1 MPTPTTYSSNL
12 VFGGRIDSS
21 LDKSVKQI
29 ENLLRQTNKETVAF
43 QESISSIGTGILA
56 VGTAFLGLR
65 TGLDMFEDL
74 ADKGAQLSDLTN
86 KLKNNLAGFSSL
98 KAPISDVVSQFDA
111 FNVTLRQT
119 ELYSTKISETFETAF
134 TGKGYNP
141 QITMRMTKLLEQV
154 EAGRRE
160 KLTPE
165 QAEGTVSALDAAI
178 RGGSQESVIELN
190 RQLGL
195 KLNPGALMGVPNTP
209 GNPNVAYGARE
220 AILEQALKNVA
231 NPNAGLEARRDPRMA
246 GYLFGQEQT
255 EIAGKLGLGTNDLFA
270 PVQQEMTKAL
280 KTFEDNGEL
289 EKFDVWSKD
298 AGQRLSSFFQK
309 MIEPRLPGALQKLED
324 LIDAIVGK
332 SDKLGNQGPELV
344 NGDKKDEGL
353 LAWHQDPKTEQHI
366 HYDKLWSLMG
376 DGWNAITGSVN
387 KDFQKSLGER
397 LHTPASSTGMV
408 SPTSVYDTVPAFA
421 SGGIVTRPTIGLIGE
436 KEPEGVFPLSFL
448 GSDTK
453 DLTKA
458 NTEATKKA
466 TDALTALTQK
476 LDDNLSLLRQQGQ
489 FQTLGQMLGQI
500 PGQVQRSGG
509 GRGGGNSGTSGD
521 SGVPTPQDQNLIH
534 QGLRNHIPYIPGK
547 GIDSTA
553 IGSGGASGPYRLWEA
568 YTWEKY
574 QDKHGPSGAPLQV
587 NQEVG
592 LSPNLIKQYGL
603 TADRYNLSKGKHPDD
618 WVNVEGIGW
627 RPLKEVSAAAGGNA
641 IEFFTDKVGTY
652 SGNRKILGI
661 SHGHPPTGY
670 NNANPAGMPPTVD
683 PTKRVKG
690 SNSLEPDLP
699 SKTRETPSGDLLPPV
714 TTHYSPHV
722 AVTVH
727 GHGDVNTIETAV
739 KRALAQ
745 HGEELGHHIRR
756 TLQDEFRRDQR
767 VNYA

>member
-43 QESISSIGTGILA
+43 QESISSIGTGLLA

-98 KAPISDVVSQFDA
+98 KAPISEVVSQFDA
-111 FNVTLRQT
+111 FNVKLRQT
-119 ELYSTKISETFETAF
+119 SAYSTQITESFETAF

-141 QITMRMTKLLEQV
+141 QVTMKMTSLLEQV

-178 RGGSQESVIELN
+178 KSGSQESVIELN

-195 KLNPGALMGVPNTP
+195 KLNPGALTGVPNTP
-209 GNPNVAYGARE
+209 GNPNVAYDARE
-220 AILEQALKNVA
+220 AILERALKNVA

-270 PVQQEMTKAL
+270 PVQQAMTKAL
-280 KTFEDNGEL
+280 RDFEGSGEL

-298 AGQRLSSFFQK
+298 AGTRLSSFFQK
-309 MIEPRLPGALQKLED
+309 FIEPKLPGALQKFED
-324 LIDAIVGK
+324 ILDKISDRI
-332 SDKLGNQGPELV
+332 DKLTQG
-344 NGDKKDEGL
+344 KD
-353 LAWHQDPKTEQHI
+353 WFQDPKTEQHI
-366 HYDKLWSLMG
+366 HWNKILPTIARGLGWLGHSINSDAQNNLEQEKLG
-376 DGWNAITGSVN
+376 KV
-387 KDFQKSLGER
+387 
-397 LHTPASSTGMV
+397 PSSSGMV
-408 SPTSVYDTVPAFA
+408 SPTSIYDSVPAFA
-421 SGGIVTRPTIGLIGE
+421 GGGIVTRPTIGLIGE

-448 GSDTK
+448 GSDVK
-453 DLTKA
+453 DITKA
-458 NTEATKKA
+458 NTEATKKT

-476 LDDNLSLLRQQGQ
+476 LDDNLSLLRQQAI
-489 FQTLGQMLGQI
+489 FQQMPPQG
-500 PGQVQRSGG
+500 GGTGGGGGSGG
-509 GRGGGNSGTSGD
+509 GSNLGSGTTGGR
-521 SGVPTPQDQNLIH
+521 GVPYKPFSGTYGDNGVSRGKSLAWLPNAEGYRVGEEYDEKAA
-534 QGLRNHIPYIPGK
+534 PGVRE
-547 GIDSTA
+547 GHDSN
-553 IGSGGASGPYRLWEA
+553 Y
-568 YTWEKY
+568 
-574 QDKHGPSGAPLQV
+574 GPSG
-587 NQEVG
+587 NKINTGEIG
-592 LSPNLIKQYGL
+592 LGSQLAAKYGVHQGDYVQL
-603 TADRYNLSKGKHPDD
+603 TKG
-618 WVNVEGIGW
+618 GW
-627 RPLKEVSAAAGGNA
+627 RRVTETSAQPWGIEYHAMYRGQFEHEGMERDTLTGQIRRGNQLINATKKSDLDSGGDTLSQTLDKAQQALKL
-641 IEFFTDKVGTY
+641 GT
-652 SGNRKILGI
+652 NRLDDPRIKAKRA
-661 SHGHPPTGY
+661 SETVT
-670 NNANPAGMPPTVD
+670 PASTATEKTTPTV
-683 PTKRVKG
+683 
-690 SNSLEPDLP
+690 
-699 SKTRETPSGDLLPPV
+699 
-714 TTHYSPHV
+714 HYSPHV